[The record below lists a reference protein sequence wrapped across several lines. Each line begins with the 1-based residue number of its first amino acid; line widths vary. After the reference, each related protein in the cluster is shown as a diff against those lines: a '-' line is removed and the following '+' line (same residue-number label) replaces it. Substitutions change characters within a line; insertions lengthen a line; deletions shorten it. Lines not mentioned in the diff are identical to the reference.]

1 MKMMKAFFR
10 KNTVVFSA
18 LVFLILSGKAFALSD
33 SDTQWNSIETKHT
46 VIRYQ
51 SEKDLATFSKKIEFG
66 EKEKFSVMSLLGF
79 GKDRLISTVSA
90 KVDAVY
96 ERAQEILDMRR
107 KMKKLTINIY
117 HDADQLQKTYT
128 EIYKE
133 SCEVRAWY
141 IFDQNTVYVQ
151 ADDLH
156 EGMLAHEMAH
166 SIIDHYLLMSP
177 PAASAEI
184 LARYVDANL
193 HNKAIAG
200 SAKKSS
206 QSLSSFTE

>member
-1 MKMMKAFFR
+1 MKAFFR
-10 KNTVVFSA
+10 KNTVLFSA
-18 LVFLILSGKAFALSD
+18 LVFLILSGSAFALSD
-33 SDTQWNSIETKHT
+33 SDTQWNSIETKYT
-46 VIRYQ
+46 VIHYQ
-51 SEKDLATFSKKIEFG
+51 SEKDLAKFSKKVDFG
-66 EKEKFSVMSLLGF
+66 EKEGFSVLSFLGV
-79 GKDRLISTVSA
+79 GKDKLIGRVSA

-107 KMKKLTINIY
+107 KMKKLVINIY
-117 HDADQLQKTYT
+117 HNEDHLHKAYT

-133 SCEVRAWY
+133 PCQVRAWY

-151 ADDLH
+151 VDDLH

-193 HNKAIAG
+193 HNTEIAR
-200 SAKKSS
+200 SPEKS
-206 QSLSSFTE
+206 QRVSSFTE